1 MAEIIWFD
9 SIDSTNNEA
18 SRRLDTLDNM
28 AVLAATEQT
37 AGRGQ
42 GEHKWHSKTG
52 ENLTFSV
59 VLKFGRQGGLPSLLV
74 SDALLITELTTMAL
88 REYLLGKGISSRIKW
103 HNDIYVGDGKIC
115 GILIENVLKGNEIS
129 SSIIGI
135 GIDVNQTEFPSDLPN
150 PVSIAQITG
159 RKYDIK
165 EELSLLCAEIEKCAA
180 LTGSAEGRKRLD
192 EYFRTHCFNIPEG
205 I

>member
-18 SRRLDTLDNM
+18 SRRLDALDNM
-28 AVLAATEQT
+28 AVLAAVEQT

-52 ENLTFSV
+52 ENLTFSM
-59 VLKFGRQGGLPSLLV
+59 VLKFGGKGELPALPIC
-74 SDALLITELTTMAL
+74 DALLITELTTMAI
-88 REYLLGKGISSRIKW
+88 REYLLGKGIDSRIKW
-103 HNDIYVGDGKIC
+103 HNDIYVGDRKIC
-115 GILIENVLKGNEIS
+115 GMLIENSLRGREIA

-135 GIDVNQTEFPSDLPN
+135 GIDVNQTEFPEDLPN
-150 PVSIAQITG
+150 PISIAQITG

-180 LTGSAEGRKRLD
+180 LTGSEEGRERLD
-192 EYFRTHCFNIPEG
+192 AYFRAHCFNIPEG